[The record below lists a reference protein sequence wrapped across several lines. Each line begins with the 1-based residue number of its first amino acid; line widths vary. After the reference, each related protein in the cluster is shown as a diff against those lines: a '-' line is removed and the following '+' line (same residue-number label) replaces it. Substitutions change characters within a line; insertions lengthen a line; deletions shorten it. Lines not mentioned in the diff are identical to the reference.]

1 MKLTSLYVHDFK
13 GYREHQ
19 FDLLGKSTVLFG
31 VNGAG
36 KSTVLTA
43 INYLMWPVLNR
54 LSNTQGIAFRSLNTE
69 SVHAGFGMMNL
80 GADVG
85 LAGETLSLRK
95 DYIKAKPGKAPRV
108 IPYRKKAVTC
118 VANSLILNSNRH

>member
-80 GADVG
+80 GADFS

-95 DYIKAKPGKAPRV
+95 A
-108 IPYRKKAVTC
+108 RKSSTS
-118 VANSLILNSNRH
+118 NSIQGFIRFFC

>member
-19 FDLLGKSTVLFG
+19 FDLQGKSTVLFG

-36 KSTVLTA
+36 KSTILTA

-54 LSNTQGIAFRSLNTE
+54 LSNTQGTAFRSLNAE

-80 GADVG
+80 GADFG
-85 LAGETLSLRK
+85 LAGETLSFHS
-95 DYIKAKPGKAPRV
+95 D
-108 IPYRKKAVTC
+108 
-118 VANSLILNSNRH
+118 SLPAAELFLFQSSRPHIR